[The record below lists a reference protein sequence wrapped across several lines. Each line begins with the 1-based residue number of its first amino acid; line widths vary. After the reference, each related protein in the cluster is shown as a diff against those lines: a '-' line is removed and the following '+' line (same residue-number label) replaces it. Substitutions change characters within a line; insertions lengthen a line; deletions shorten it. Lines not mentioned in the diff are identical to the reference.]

1 MSDDLVLP
9 TVPEPKPDDPEDVS
23 WALST
28 AEAMWARGDHAEGIK
43 WVRRAAEAASEAE
56 SDERAL
62 ELAKAVADLTALI
75 AKPASRASID
85 IEEIEPMS
93 EPAPAQPPPAPPAK
107 HANKPAQPKP
117 GPNMLPKPAGA
128 TRPVSRPPAPLP
140 SKTSQPPPA
149 PGRTSQS
156 PKPAAKPLGT
166 NTTKPAS
173 IPPGKSGPESKS
185 RKGSRKSRENLE
197 AEARAAL
204 NAAETAPQPV
214 VDAKI
219 TEKILPADTAETK
232 TVDVPV
238 VERKRQE
245 DPTLLAHVN
254 DIRPASK
261 SIDEWDVD
269 STQNLTGD
277 DFPPLPSPDG
287 DRQTALFPADLKAT
301 LHSFARPDAAPK
313 PSGPNTKGTNPP
325 ATVAGLL
332 LAQVG
337 PTAGRSPA
345 DRHDA
350 GIVTMQAVRV
360 IVWRDNN
367 GVHVAPAGTVVS
379 AITVD
384 AVLVALEPNTDLTA
398 WLTQPKGR

>member
-1 MSDDLVLP
+1 MLP
-9 TVPEPKPDDPEDVS
+9 TVPEPKPEDPEDVS

-62 ELAKAVADLTALI
+62 ELAKAAADLAALI
-75 AKPASRASID
+75 AKRASRASID

-93 EPAPAQPPPAPPAK
+93 EEPAQPPPAPPAK
-107 HANKPAQPKP
+107 PANKPAPPKP
-117 GPNMLPKPAGA
+117 GPSMSPKAAGV

-156 PKPAAKPLGT
+156 AKAAAKPLGT
-166 NTTKPAS
+166 NTKPAS

-204 NAAETAPQPV
+204 NAAETAPQPA
-214 VDAKI
+214 VDAKAA
-219 TEKILPADTAETK
+219 EKILPADTAETK

-238 VERKRQE
+238 VDRKRQE

-277 DFPPLPSPDG
+277 DFPPLPSADG
-287 DRQTALFPADLKAT
+287 DRKTALFPADLKAT
-301 LHSFARPDAAPK
+301 LHSFARPGAAAK
-313 PSGPNTKGTNPP
+313 TSGPTTSKGTNPP
-325 ATVAGLL
+325 ATVAGSL

-345 DRHDA
+345 DRHDP
-350 GIVTMQAVRV
+350 GIVTTQAVRV

-398 WLTQPKGR
+398 WLSQSKGR

>member
-1 MSDDLVLP
+1 MGDDLMLP
-9 TVPEPKPDDPEDVS
+9 TVPEPKPEDPEDVS

-56 SDERAL
+56 SDARAL
-62 ELAKAVADLTALI
+62 ELAKAAADLASLI
-75 AKPASRASID
+75 AKRASRASID

-107 HANKPAQPKP
+107 PAPPKP
-117 GPNMLPKPAGA
+117 GPSMSPKPAGA
-128 TRPVSRPPAPLP
+128 ARPVSKPPAPLP

-149 PGRTSQS
+149 PGRASQS

-173 IPPGKSGPESKS
+173 IPPGRSGPESRS

-197 AEARAAL
+197 TEARAAL
-204 NAAETAPQPV
+204 HAAETAPQPV
-214 VDAKI
+214 VDAK
-219 TEKILPADTAETK
+219 TAEKILPADTAETK

-254 DIRPASK
+254 DIRPPSK
-261 SIDEWDVD
+261 SVDEWDVD

-277 DFPPLPSPDG
+277 DFPPLPSADG
-287 DRQTALFPADLKAT
+287 DRKTALFPADLKAT
-301 LHSFARPDAAPK
+301 LHSFARPGAAAK
-313 PSGPNTKGTNPP
+313 TSGPTPSKGTNPP
-325 ATVAGLL
+325 ATVAGSL
-332 LAQVG
+332 LAQAG
-337 PTAGRSPA
+337 PGASRSPA
-345 DRHDA
+345 DRHDPE
-350 GIVTMQAVRV
+350 IVTTQAVRV
-360 IVWRDNN
+360 IVWRDNS